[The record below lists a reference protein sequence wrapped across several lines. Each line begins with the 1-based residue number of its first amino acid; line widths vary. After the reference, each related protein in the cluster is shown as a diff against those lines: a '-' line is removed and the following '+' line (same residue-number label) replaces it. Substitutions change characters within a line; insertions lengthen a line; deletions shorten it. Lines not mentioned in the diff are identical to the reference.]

1 MNKSSKALWKY
12 FKKELGKAL
21 NVKIKNL
28 IVYEMCDKSKITW
41 HRFVFDNIKD
51 LELFKENG
59 FKTLGYK
66 AYYED
71 LDSKTPSIYGLY
83 PY

>member
-1 MNKSSKALWKY
+1 MNKLCKELWKY

-21 NVKIKNL
+21 NVKVKNL
-28 IVYEMCDKSKITW
+28 IVYETCDKSKITW

-51 LELFKENG
+51 LELFKENRV
-59 FKTLGYK
+59 KTLEYYK
-66 AYYED
+66 AFYED

-83 PY
+83 

>member
-21 NVKIKNL
+21 TVKIKNL
-28 IVYEMCDKSKITW
+28 IVYETRDKSKITW

-51 LELFKENG
+51 LEL
-59 FKTLGYK
+59 YK
-66 AYYED
+66 AFYED
-71 LDSKTPSIYGLY
+71 LDSKMPSNYVLY
-83 PY
+83 